1 MSPRAAKSKPGL
13 AELLR
18 AGRIDEFVKRALE
31 LEPADLADVLSS
43 LDEDERLTAVRAL
56 PPEVS
61 GEALVEMPEEEHA
74 EDTLAALEPEQA
86 ADIVD
91 EMADDDAA
99 DILQELEPEEQER
112 ILSEVEDR
120 SDVDRLL
127 AYDEESAGGLMT
139 THVVTVFDTVTAGE
153 AIEEIR
159 RQAEEMEGFYQ
170 VFVVDPANRLV
181 GLLPLNQ
188 LVTSPPD
195 RSVRE
200 FMEPAEIS
208 VTPDRDQEEVARLM
222 ARYNVP
228 SVPVVD
234 GNGIGP
240 VVTFAGRAAG
250 ACTLSGLLITGG
262 KGDGGAAV
270 SCVGADPVLAHCVIA
285 GNMAIGATGA
295 ILSFEDSNA
304 VMIHCTVTENLGDF
318 DSALLGVTDCNVAVS
333 NCIFWNNFPA
343 TIRTVSGLVPGI
355 TYSDTTQAGLGN
367 FSLDPLFAVS
377 GYWNNGWTPADPSD
391 DVWVPGDYHL
401 SSAKGRFRPDHMD
414 WVSDEKNSP
423 CIDAGD
429 PASPVGD
436 EPTPNGGRVNL
447 GAYGGTS
454 QASRSN

>member
-1 MSPRAAKSKPGL
+1 MSPRATKPKPGL
-13 AELLR
+13 ADLLR
-18 AGRIDEFVKRALE
+18 AGRLDEFVKRALK

-43 LDEDERLTAVRAL
+43 LDEQERLTAVRAL

-74 EDTLAALEPEQA
+74 EETLAALEPEQA

-188 LVTSPPD
+188 LVTSPPG

-234 GNGIGP
+234 GNGVLLGR
-240 VVTFAGRAAG
+240 VTFDDVIDVVEAETTEDLLQFGGVSADEELGAPWSGAVRSRLPWLYVNLLTAFAAASVVLVFSDAIQELKWLAVFMPIIAGMGGNAGTQALAVSVRRIALGQVPAGRELGIVGKEVLVGLANGFASALVAGGIGWIAAG
-250 ACTLSGLLITGG
+250 PQFGG
-262 KGDGGAAV
+262 VVALAM
-270 SCVGADPVLAHCVIA
+270 VG
-285 GNMAIGATGA
+285 
-295 ILSFEDSNA
+295 
-304 VMIHCTVTENLGDF
+304 NLGVAGFAGAFVPLLLERLKIDPAIASSVF
-318 DSALLGVTDCNVAVS
+318 VTTFTDMCGFFLLLGM
-333 NCIFWNNFPA
+333 A
-343 TIRTVSGLVPGI
+343 THFL
-355 TYSDTTQAGLGN
+355 L
-367 FSLDPLFAVS
+367 
-377 GYWNNGWTPADPSD
+377 
-391 DVWVPGDYHL
+391 
-401 SSAKGRFRPDHMD
+401 
-414 WVSDEKNSP
+414 
-423 CIDAGD
+423 
-429 PASPVGD
+429 
-436 EPTPNGGRVNL
+436 
-447 GAYGGTS
+447 
-454 QASRSN
+454 

>member
-13 AELLR
+13 PELLR
-18 AGRIDEFVKRALE
+18 AGRIDEFVRRALE

-61 GEALVEMPEEEHA
+61 GEALIEMPEEEHA

-91 EMADDDAA
+91 ELADDDAA

-188 LVTSPPD
+188 LVTSPPG

-200 FMEPAEIS
+200 FMEPAEIT
-208 VTPDRDQEEVARLM
+208 VTPDRDQEEVARLI

-228 SVPVVD
+228 SIPVVD
-234 GNGIGP
+234 GNGVLLGR
-240 VVTFAGRAAG
+240 VTF
-250 ACTLSGLLITGG
+250 
-262 KGDGGAAV
+262 
-270 SCVGADPVLAHCVIA
+270 
-285 GNMAIGATGA
+285 
-295 ILSFEDSNA
+295 
-304 VMIHCTVTENLGDF
+304 
-318 DSALLGVTDCNVAVS
+318 
-333 NCIFWNNFPA
+333 
-343 TIRTVSGLVPGI
+343 
-355 TYSDTTQAGLGN
+355 
-367 FSLDPLFAVS
+367 
-377 GYWNNGWTPADPSD
+377 D
-391 DVWVPGDYHL
+391 DVIDVVEAETTEDLLQFGGV
-401 SSAKGRFRPDHMD
+401 SA
-414 WVSDEKNSP
+414 SE
-423 CIDAGD
+423 
-429 PASPVGD
+429 
-436 EPTPNGGRVNL
+436 EL
-447 GAYGGTS
+447 GAPWRG
-454 QASRSN
+454 AVRSRLPWL